1 MDKTTNSHHKVVT
14 NLELVLP
21 SDIEE
26 QIVTGSRRVSD
37 EPKKDSNILVLSG
50 LLIQL
55 ARYTDLTEI
64 ELKYQSLNSNEQW
77 QTARLKITEETTI
90 ESWQQSIEDLKIC
103 FDHNN
108 ENRNVVPTTPQSEEI
123 CCIVNGS
130 LTEEHYALQ
139 WVIGSLPL
147 SLQVIA
153 NPDRFLLIPASA
165 QQKHFQKI
173 ISQLVNNHQKL
184 VYEIDCLP
192 EAEIETLTNLWNQ
205 TDRNYPLDLCV
216 HQLVE
221 KQVQKTP
228 EQIAIRFKDKDI
240 TFKQLSELS
249 SQFAGQLKAQN
260 INKGDI
266 VGLCLS
272 RSPLWPIGM
281 LAIWKVGAVFLP
293 LEADLPNE
301 RLNYIL
307 KDSGCDLVVTQ
318 RQYATRFENSHIK
331 TLCTDLDSLASQ
343 TPFMKVLEHSTD
355 SLAYI
360 IYTSGTTGMPKG
372 VQVKHKGLSN
382 LAYCQFERLSFQ
394 PNQRILQA
402 VSFNFDASLHDV
414 TFAFLSGSR
423 LCIADENA
431 RLPGPAMVNFL
442 KKEKINFLTLPPSA
456 LETLPI
462 DELPDL
468 HTILAVGEVCN
479 ASLVRRWAGKVKF
492 FNGYGPTETTVGAL
506 IGECFPNEDKPTI
519 GTPLANVKI
528 YILDSRMKPVPIGAI
543 GEIYVAGVGVAA
555 GYLNQPEKTSRAF
568 VENPFSNSSNE
579 RLYKT
584 GDKARYL
591 EDGRVDFIGRID
603 GQVKISG
610 KRIEVEEIESR
621 SKAYSD
627 VSSAAVIIHQS
638 KSGKKFIRLVVS
650 LKEDSASPQDSCR
663 QLRRYLANYLPSY
676 MLPSQILV
684 LKEMP
689 MTINGKLDKTI
700 LSNLAEY
707 YDNRTSKIISVG
719 TIENMTIVLKAIGE
733 NLLIPICYYSNGDKE
748 LSSIEVE
755 KIIRPNLDNFSMP
768 LSYFA
773 LGSFSS
779 LNSDDEIEALP
790 IPSNYQT
797 KWSQLKSSPSSPTQ
811 KLLETSWLQ
820 FLDTDK
826 IYLDDQFV
834 DKGGDSLAAVK
845 IIADVL
851 DKTGKELTGGDF
863 YGGDFSYCA
872 ARLESMLTG
881 NAIKES
887 GTQSSYVPL
896 PVQAFFFGSKQQYGV
911 YHPSEFVNPEQRSV
925 LICAPFSNDYQ
936 RSRTLL
942 QQLGSYLSSAGFPCL
957 RFDFSGCGDSAG
969 QPEEQTL
976 ESIEDS
982 IMSALKELQ
991 ERTNSLSVT
1000 IVAVRLS
1007 ATFIANMQLP
1017 NNVSQLVLVDPIT
1030 NTKQYI
1036 NNKRQ
1041 LHNATLNDPNH
1052 FQWRRKV
1059 RRHDNYEE
1067 LLGQPLSHRF
1077 IKQILEL
1084 SNAKDNR
1091 PSTHSKKLKT
1101 AKIVSAGQ
1109 RPACELDTDNADYHL
1124 DYDCR
1129 WNDLEKIDPAIMNKE
1144 LLSLVLMILRDKDNE

>member
-1 MDKTTNSHHKVVT
+1 MDKTTDSHHKVVN

-21 SDIEE
+21 SDLEN
-26 QIVTGSRRVSD
+26 QNLSGSHPVSD
-37 EPKKDSNILVLSG
+37 DLKQDFNLYALSG
-50 LLIQL
+50 WLIQL
-55 ARYTDLTEI
+55 ARYADLTEI
-64 ELKYQSLNSNEQW
+64 ELKYQSLDSNYQW
-77 QTARLKITEETTI
+77 QTARLKITEQTTI
-90 ESWQQSIEDLKIC
+90 ESWHQSIKDLKLS
-103 FDHNN
+103 FDSNN
-108 ENRNVVPTTPQSEEI
+108 QDINAIPTAPESDEI

-130 LTEEHYALQ
+130 LSEEHYALQ
-139 WVIGSLPL
+139 WSIASLPL

-153 NPDRFLLIPASA
+153 NPDRFQLIPASA
-165 QQKHFQKI
+165 QQKHFQEI
-173 ISQLVNNHQKL
+173 ISHLVNGHKKL
-184 VYEIDCLP
+184 VSEIDCLP
-192 EAEIETLTNLWNQ
+192 QQELETLVNLWNQ

-221 KQVQKTP
+221 KQVEQTP
-228 EQIAIRFKDKDI
+228 NQVAIRFKDKDI

-249 SQFAGQLKAQN
+249 SQFAGQLKAQK
-260 INKGDI
+260 ISKGDV

-307 KDSGCDLVVTQ
+307 KDSGCDLIVTQ
-318 RQYATRFENSHIK
+318 RQLESRFENSNVK
-331 TLCTDLDSLASQ
+331 TLCTDLDSLAAQ
-343 TPFMKVLEHSTD
+343 TPFTEILAHSTD

-431 RLPGPAMVNFL
+431 RLPGPAMVDFL

-506 IGECFPNEDKPTI
+506 IGECFPDEDKPTI

-555 GYLNQPEKTSRAF
+555 GYLNQPEKTSKAF
-568 VENPFSNSSNE
+568 VNNPFSNSSNE

-638 KSGKKFIRLVVS
+638 ASAKKFIRLVVN
-650 LKEDSASPQDSCR
+650 LKDDISSPQESCR

-676 MLPSQILV
+676 MLPSQILI

-689 MTINGKLDKTI
+689 MTINGKLDKTQ
-700 LSNLAEY
+700 LSNLTEY
-707 YDNRTSKIISVG
+707 YEKQTAIVRSNSS
-719 TIENMTIVLKAIGE
+719 IENITFVLKSIGE
-733 NLLIPICYYSNGDKE
+733 NLLIPICYYASGDKE
-748 LSSIEVE
+748 LSSKEVE
-755 KIIRPNLDNFSMP
+755 KEITPYLGNFSMP

-779 LNSDDEIEALP
+779 LSSDSEIEALP

-797 KWSQLKSSPSSPTQ
+797 KWSQHKSSPSSPTQ
-811 KLLETSWLQ
+811 KLLEASWLQ
-820 FLDTDK
+820 FLDTDE

-845 IIADVL
+845 IIADIL

-872 ARLESMLTG
+872 ARLESKLTG
-881 NAIKES
+881 TAIKES
-887 GTQSSYVPL
+887 QSQSSYVPL
-896 PVQAFFFGSKQQYGV
+896 PVQAFFFGSNKQYGV
-911 YHPSEFVNPEQRSV
+911 YHPSEFVNPKQRSI

-936 RSRTLL
+936 RSRPLL
-942 QQLGSYLSSAGFPCL
+942 QQLGSYLSSAGFPSL
-957 RFDFSGCGDSAG
+957 RFDFPGCGDSAG
-969 QPEEQTL
+969 NPEEQTL
-976 ESIEDS
+976 ESIQSS
-982 IMSALKELQ
+982 ISSALNKLQ
-991 ERTNSLSVT
+991 ERSNASSIT

-1007 ATFIANMQLP
+1007 ATIIANMKLP
-1017 NNVSQLVLVDPIT
+1017 SNVNQLVLFDPIA

-1059 RRHDNYEE
+1059 RNNETYEE
-1067 LLGQPLSHRF
+1067 LLGQPLSHHF
-1077 IKQILEL
+1077 IRQIQAL
-1084 SNAKDNR
+1084 SDGEDSQSNKG
-1091 PSTHSKKLKT
+1091 SSKIAT
-1101 AKIVSAGQ
+1101 AKIVSSGQ
-1109 RPACELDTDNADYHL
+1109 KSARELDIDDAKYHL

-1129 WNDLEKIDPAIMNKE
+1129 WNDLEKVDSAIMNKE
-1144 LLSLVLMILRDKDNE
+1144 LLSLVLMILRDNGYE